1 MKKLVSLALSA
12 VMACGVTA
20 ALAGCGEE
28 KSSFEKVNKAD
39 LKVGLITL
47 HDTSSTYDKNF
58 IDAMYEAAENKGL
71 TKEQVLLVTG
81 VGETEA
87 CYNAAKN
94 LASQGCQAIF
104 ADSFGHEDF
113 MIQAAQEYSNVRFC
127 HATGTKAHTLDMKNF
142 SNAFASIYEGRYLAG
157 IAAGMKLNEIGST
170 AADHV
175 MGYVGAFPY
184 AEVVSGYTSFYL
196 GAKSV
201 CSDVTMKVRY
211 TGSWYDT
218 DIEHD
223 TAETLIKKDGCK
235 LISQHADS
243 YGAPNACEE
252 NKVPN
257 VSYNGS
263 TKAQGPNSYIL
274 SSRINWAP
282 YFEYMIDCTMNGERI
297 DADWT
302 GTIATGSVELID
314 LNDSVAA
321 KGTQAAIDAAKKE
334 LENGTRFVFAD
345 FTYGGGK
352 TLTADLLADVNTDD
366 KYTPDTKVVEEKN
379 GKLVFME
386 SKFRAAP
393 YFELRV
399 DGIEELQNAAN

>member
-20 ALAGCGEE
+20 ALAGCSE
-28 KSSFEKVNKAD
+28 KTAFEKVKKED
-39 LKVGLITL
+39 LKIGFIAL

-58 IDAMYEAAENKGL
+58 IEAIYEAAENKGL
-71 TKEQVLLVTG
+71 SKDQVLLKTG
-81 VGETEA
+81 IEENEK
-87 CYNAAKN
+87 CYDAAKN
-94 LASQGCQAIF
+94 LAVQGCQVIF
-104 ADSFGHEDF
+104 ADSFSHEDY
-113 MIQAAQEYSNVRFC
+113 MIQAAQEYTNVRFC
-127 HATGTKAHTLDMKNF
+127 HATGTKAHTLQMDNF

-157 IAAGMKLNEIGST
+157 IAAGMKLVELGTS

-184 AEVVSGYTSFYL
+184 AEVVSGYTAFYL

-201 CSDVTMKVRY
+201 CNDVTMKVRY

-218 DIEHD
+218 DKEHD

-252 NKVPN
+252 NGVPN
-257 VSYNGS
+257 ISYNGS
-263 TKAQGPNSYIL
+263 TKAQGANTYIV
-274 SSRINWAP
+274 SSRINWTP
-282 YFEYMIDCTMNGERI
+282 YFEYMIDCTLNGNKI
-297 DADWT
+297 DNDWT

-314 LNDSVAA
+314 LNENVAA
-321 KGTQAAIDAAKKE
+321 AGTKAALESALEE
-334 LENGTRFVFAD
+334 LKNGSRYVFTG
-345 FTYGGGK
+345 FTYGNGK
-352 TLTADLLADVNTDD
+352 ELSLDLLADVDTDEA
-366 KYTPDTKVVEEKN
+366 YTPDTKVVEDKD

-386 SKFRAAP
+386 SKHRAAP

-399 DGIEELQNAAN
+399 DGITELQDDAN